1 MNILLTGGCGFIGT
15 HTAVAFENAGHRVIL
30 ADNFANSKYEAVK
43 RVRSLVGREV
53 PFYKMDFTD
62 KAAVE
67 TLFEKEAIDCVVHFA
82 GLKAVGESVSKP
94 LEYYRNN
101 LDSTLTLL
109 EVMKEHGVKKLI
121 FSSSATVYGQPE
133 TCPISEEMPVGDCS
147 NPYGRTKYMI
157 EEILRDL
164 VVADPS
170 FTAVSLRY
178 FNPIGAHES
187 GLLLE
192 DPNGIPNNLMPLVL
206 RAATG
211 KLPCLSVFGSDYP
224 TPDGTCIRD
233 YIHVCDLAEGHVRA
247 AEFALSSAGGFEAIN
262 LGTGIGYSVLDVIST
277 FVSVN
282 HAELP
287 YKIADRRPGDIAA
300 VYSDPSKAKRLLGWE
315 AKRGLKEMC
324 RDSYYAAM
332 KNPDGYPEGEE

>member
-1 MNILLTGGCGFIGT
+1 MNILLTGGCGFIGS

-30 ADNFANSKYEAVK
+30 ADNFANSKFEAVK
-43 RVRSLVGREV
+43 RVRTLAEREV
-53 PFYKMDFTD
+53 PFYEVDFT
-62 KAAVE
+62 
-67 TLFEKEAIDCVVHFA
+67 EKEAVEKLFRKEEIDCVVHFA

-101 LDSTLTLL
+101 LGSTLTLL
-109 EVMKEHGVKKLI
+109 EVMREHGVKKLI
-121 FSSSATVYGQPE
+121 FSSSATVYGQPDS
-133 TCPISEEMPVGDCS
+133 CPISEEMPVGACS

-164 VVADPS
+164 VVSDPA
-170 FTAVSLRY
+170 FTAIALRY

-192 DPNGIPNNLMPLVL
+192 DPNDIPNNLMPLVL

-211 KLPCLSVFGSDYP
+211 RLPCLKVFGNDYP

-233 YIHVCDLAEGHVRA
+233 YIHVCDLAEGHVKA
-247 AEFALSSAGGFEAIN
+247 AEFAMRSNGGFEAIN
-262 LGTGIGYSVLDVIST
+262 LGTGTGYSVLDVIST

-282 HAELP
+282 HAEIP
-287 YKIADRRPGDIAA
+287 YSIADRRPGDIDK
-300 VYSDPSKAKRLLGWE
+300 VYSDPSKAKKLLGWE

-332 KNPDGYPEGEE
+332 KNPDGYPSDKQ

>member
-157 EEILRDL
+157 EEI
-164 VVADPS
+164 
-170 FTAVSLRY
+170 
-178 FNPIGAHES
+178 
-187 GLLLE
+187 
-192 DPNGIPNNLMPLVL
+192 
-206 RAATG
+206 
-211 KLPCLSVFGSDYP
+211 
-224 TPDGTCIRD
+224 
-233 YIHVCDLAEGHVRA
+233 
-247 AEFALSSAGGFEAIN
+247 
-262 LGTGIGYSVLDVIST
+262 
-277 FVSVN
+277 
-282 HAELP
+282 
-287 YKIADRRPGDIAA
+287 
-300 VYSDPSKAKRLLGWE
+300 
-315 AKRGLKEMC
+315 
-324 RDSYYAAM
+324 M
-332 KNPDGYPEGEE
+332 KWVE